1 MDRHNDSC
9 ESLTNVEKSAA
20 SKLSLEGNS
29 AIAALPKADQRAAS
43 NSNYLPQCEFFD
55 SAAKTH
61 GGQKA
66 PADKA
71 DSGVRKLADDK
82 STAAPDKAEAAEAKL
97 QNASVNGYFRT
108 LEESRLANGRALA
121 DTPSAGNNP
130 SLHRIMDE
138 AVKQAAGSKEALAK
152 TGHGVYFQ
160 GRLDVDADGS
170 PRARELDPR
179 HGQLGTALRYDD
191 GKVGPQKL
199 GTPIDSEKVPYIV
212 VPGGHYKEAGVGKGD
227 LAIVRNRENGKMTVA
242 VVADMGHSNKR
253 GEGSMALASE
263 LGVNNNPMS
272 GGSEKNNFDYLV
284 LPQTGYRTKNQD
296 ELMARIQAQ
305 KERLGLK

>member
-1 MDRHNDSC
+1 M
-9 ESLTNVEKSAA
+9 AA
-20 SKLSLEGNS
+20 R
-29 AIAALPKADQRAAS
+29 PVADQRAAS

-55 SAAKTH
+55 SAGRSH
-61 GGQKA
+61 GEQRA
-66 PADKA
+66 QADKA
-71 DSGVRKLADDK
+71 DSVGRKLADDK
-82 STAAPDKAEAAEAKL
+82 TTSPDKDKAEAAEAKL

-130 SLHRIMDE
+130 SMHRIMDE
-138 AVKQAAGSKEALAK
+138 AVKQAAGSKATLAK
-152 TGHGVYFQ
+152 TGHGVYFK

-191 GKVGPQKL
+191 GKV
-199 GTPIDSEKVPYIV
+199 
-212 VPGGHYKEAGVGKGD
+212 GVGKGD

-263 LGVNNNPMS
+263 LGVNNDPMS

-296 ELMARIQAQ
+296 ELLARIQAQ